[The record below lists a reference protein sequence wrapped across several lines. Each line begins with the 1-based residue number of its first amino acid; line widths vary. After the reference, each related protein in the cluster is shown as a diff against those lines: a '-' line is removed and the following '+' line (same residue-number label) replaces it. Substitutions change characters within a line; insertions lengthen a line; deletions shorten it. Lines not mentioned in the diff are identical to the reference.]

1 MDPFQAQQPDE
12 GYSEDPLSASGSLAV
27 TAKTTS
33 GDADAG
39 LPVAISRH
47 ISSLSVAAKIE
58 LTEAL
63 LQSLPTSAI
72 AQIVEKLS
80 PRLYIDFIRYL
91 PAEICLNILGY
102 LDPLS
107 LISVARSCRA
117 WYGLSMD
124 RKLWQRLY
132 YLEGWKTVSS
142 ELQRWEEIIN
152 RDRPVPY
159 EGGHLSKRRAISSSR
174 RADGDRDHV
183 MLDADRQWKSDMTA
197 VDSVVQDGLTLSPV
211 QTRDGDV
218 PSAVTSFSSTS
229 SSSRK
234 GKQRADSP
242 GASRASSGLPTPT
255 LWMWDPAADKYRIN
269 WKHLYTLRRRL
280 EANWEQGKYTN
291 FQFPHPDYPNE
302 AHGECIYT
310 IQFNADYL
318 VSGSRDRTIRIWNL
332 HTRRLARRPL
342 VGHRGSVLCLQFDS
356 DPEEDLI
363 VSGSSDSNVILWR
376 FSTGEIIQRLHRA
389 HREPVLNVKFDKN
402 ILVTCS
408 KDKTIKVFNRRPLN
422 PGDLGYAPGDD
433 KGVVNPVGISVKRY
447 GYDDINHL
455 PVKPPYTMIGS
466 LEGHSAAVNA
476 VQIYGREIIS
486 ASGDRN
492 VKIWDWPNQQ
502 CIRTLVGHSKGIAC
516 VQYDGRR
523 IVSGSSDNEVKVFDR
538 RTSLEVASLRRHS
551 NLVRTVQAG
560 FGDLPY
566 SADEDEK
573 AAARMDQRYLEAV
586 QNGTLSVNPTPSQ
599 RHRRRNGGHRAH
611 GNDDEDDDN
620 GTLRPENIRFTG
632 AKLPPGGGG
641 GQYGRIVS
649 GSYDTTIII
658 WRRDK
663 RGVWKDQH
671 HLKQEEAAAAA
682 ATAATA
688 TNAQRAARRAAAAA
702 AAVQNE
708 ATGTGG
714 QPLTQA
720 ALGALQ
726 NQQQQQ
732 AAAQAEHHTGAP
744 TPTPATAQQQPAQA
758 SAAAPP
764 ASAMHV
770 DLPDVGSSSAPSAP
784 AGQTTPANSHP
795 QLARLIDDLIAQG
808 VHALQQA
815 LSTYPALLEM
825 QSTLQAAID
834 RHPSPFVRSQLRQA
848 VSTALVRAQISQA
861 RTANP
866 TTSTAAGTGGAASSS
881 ATQQTQ
887 TGGAV
892 GQPESGIVPPPVT
905 PTVVST
911 TPGQQQHGWPNN
923 VTGTA
928 AGMPP
933 TTAIAPHTASL
944 AAIENQQQV
953 VVPPAQPQVPPAA
966 AGAVPPA
973 HAQAAA
979 GAAAVAAAAVAAGP
993 PPHHPHMHAGDDQS
1007 NPARVFKLQFD
1018 ARRIICCSQTAVI
1031 VGWDFCNGDPEL
1043 EEAARFFGTVE

>member
-1 MDPFQAQQPDE
+1 M
-12 GYSEDPLSASGSLAV
+12 
-27 TAKTTS
+27 
-33 GDADAG
+33 
-39 LPVAISRH
+39 
-47 ISSLSVAAKIE
+47 
-58 LTEAL
+58 
-63 LQSLPTSAI
+63 PTSAI
-72 AQIVEKLS
+72 AQIVQKLS

-117 WYGLSMD
+117 WYGLALD
-124 RKLWQRLY
+124 RKLWERLY
-132 YLEGWKTVSS
+132 YLEGWKTIAS
-142 ELQRWEEIIN
+142 ELQKWEETIN
-152 RDRPVPY
+152 RDRPMPFD
-159 EGGHLSKRRAISSSR
+159 EEDGGHLSKRRAIASSR
-174 RADGDRDHV
+174 RAADGDRDHV
-183 MLDADRQWKSDMTA
+183 MLDADRPWKSDMTA
-197 VDSVVQDGLTLSPV
+197 VDSLPEGESASSLFGNKEKELD
-211 QTRDGDV
+211 
-218 PSAVTSFSSTS
+218 PSAVTSFSSVSTATS
-229 SSSRK
+229 SSSKK
-234 GKQRADSP
+234 GKQRASSPPPPGPAAATGAADSLTP
-242 GASRASSGLPTPT
+242 VREASPEGLPKPS
-255 LWMWDPAADKYRIN
+255 LWVLDSASGKYRMN

-280 EANWEQGKYTN
+280 EANWELGKYTN
-291 FQFPHPDYPNE
+291 FQFPHPDHPKE

-332 HTRRLARRPL
+332 QTRRLARMPF

-356 DPEEDLI
+356 DPDEDLI

-408 KDKTIKVFNRRPLN
+408 KDKTIKIFNRRPLQ
-422 PGDLGYAPGDD
+422 PGDLGYDVDSNNNNKQAAP
-433 KGVVNPVGISVKRY
+433 VNPVPIHLKRY
-447 GYDDINHL
+447 GYDDDSLSHL
-455 PVKPPYTMIGS
+455 PLKPAYTMIGS

-476 VQIYGREIIS
+476 VQIHGREIIS

-538 RTSLEVASLRRHS
+538 RTSLEVGSLRSHS

-566 SADEDEK
+566 SAEEDEK

-586 QNGTLSVNPTPSQ
+586 QNGTLPVNPTNQ
-599 RHRRRNGGHRAH
+599 RRHIRSRIRGTGAAAADS
-611 GNDDEDDDN
+611 NDDDDN

-658 WRRDK
+658 WRRNK
-663 RGVWKDQH
+663 HGMWKPQH

-682 ATAATA
+682 AAAAASSA
-688 TNAQRAARRAAAAA
+688 TNALRIARRQAAAA
-702 AAVQNE
+702 AAVAGE
-708 ATGTGG
+708 LGS

-726 NQQQQQ
+726 QQ
-732 AAAQAEHHTGAP
+732 AAAAQSAHHA
-744 TPTPATAQQQPAQA
+744 
-758 SAAAPP
+758 AAAP
-764 ASAMHV
+764 ASAVAAGQVPVPSTTTATPQPSSHAMHV
-770 DLPDVGSSSAPSAP
+770 DLPDAGGSSSAAAAAASIPAP
-784 AGQTTPANSHP
+784 APAHP

-815 LSTYPALLEM
+815 LSTYPDLLQM
-825 QSTLQAAID
+825 QPTLQAAID

-848 VSTALVRAQISQA
+848 VSTALVRAQMAQA
-861 RTANP
+861 QSGGGAGGSRHATL
-866 TTSTAAGTGGAASSS
+866 AAGPLPPPAGHASSAAVAAQPQGGASAGASTEGSVPAPPAATPAGAAEPWTGGASTSL
-881 ATQQTQ
+881 
-887 TGGAV
+887 
-892 GQPESGIVPPPVT
+892 PP
-905 PTVVST
+905 
-911 TPGQQQHGWPNN
+911 
-923 VTGTA
+923 A
-928 AGMPP
+928 
-933 TTAIAPHTASL
+933 TAIAPHTVTL
-944 AAIENQQQV
+944 AALENHHQQQV
-953 VVPPAQPQVPPAA
+953 VLPPPALPAIAGTNTMPPAA
-966 AGAVPPA
+966 P
-973 HAQAAA
+973 H
-979 GAAAVAAAAVAAGP
+979 AAAAAATGP
-993 PPHHPHMHAGDDQS
+993 PPHHPHMHAAAAAAAAADDQA

-1018 ARRIICCSQTAVI
+1018 ARRIICCSQTPII

-1043 EEAARFFGTVE
+1043 EEAARFFGTIE